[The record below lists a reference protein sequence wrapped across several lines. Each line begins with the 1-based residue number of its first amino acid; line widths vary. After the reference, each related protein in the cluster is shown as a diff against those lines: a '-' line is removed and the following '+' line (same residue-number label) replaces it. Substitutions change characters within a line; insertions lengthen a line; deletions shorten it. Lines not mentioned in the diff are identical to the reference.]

1 MNRIKSMSNL
11 LKRPFEVFGLYFVAC
26 ILAFLIVVIQKMELL
41 DAIFVTGFAG
51 IGIDK
56 LMSYKILEGK
66 IIKKNIDRDQFEEEY
81 YDLYWSFN
89 QDFLNSWIC
98 MMFIILSIINK
109 SKLINWLSKNIQDGL
124 LKYSF
129 EDVDK
134 YQPILMKISY
144 FLAGGTLVSFG
155 ILLGTIIVVL
165 LFSRMK
171 TYELIIVKNNHF
183 GKYTDKEKE
192 ILGLRSQD
200 NIEKINAKAAE
211 NCD

>member
-56 LMSYKILEGK
+56 WMSYKILEGK

-144 FLAGGTLVSFG
+144 FLAVGTLVSFG

>member
-1 MNRIKSMSNL
+1 MLNL
-11 LKRPFEVFGLYFVAC
+11 LTRFFMVLGFYFLGFIVV
-26 ILAFLIVVIQKMELL
+26 FLIVAIQKMELL
-41 DAIFVTGFAG
+41 NALFVTGFSG
-51 IGIDK
+51 IGIGK

-66 IIKKNIDRDQFEEEY
+66 IIEKYKHPDQFEDEY
-81 YDLYWSFN
+81 YDLYWSFH

-98 MMFIILSIINK
+98 MMFIILSILSK
-109 SKLINWLSKNIQDGL
+109 SKLIDWLSKHFYYEW

-129 EDVDK
+129 GDVDK
-134 YQPILMKISY
+134 YQHILMKVSY
-144 FLAGGTLVSFG
+144 FAAGGISVSIG
-155 ILLGTIIVVL
+155 MLLGTIIVAL

-192 ILGLRSQD
+192 ILGLQSQD
-200 NIEKINAKAAE
+200 NIEKINTKAAE

>member
-56 LMSYKILEGK
+56 WMSYKILEGK

>member
-26 ILAFLIVVIQKMELL
+26 ILVFLIVVIQKMELL

-56 LMSYKILEGK
+56 WMSYKILEGK

>member
-26 ILAFLIVVIQKMELL
+26 ILVFLIVVIQKMELL

-56 LMSYKILEGK
+56 WMSYKILEGK

-109 SKLINWLSKNIQDGL
+109 SKLINCLSKNIQDGL

-134 YQPILMKISY
+134 YQHILMKISY

-183 GKYTDKEKE
+183 GKYTDKEKG
-192 ILGLRSQD
+192 ILGLQTQD
-200 NIEKINAKAAE
+200 NIEKNNAKGPE

>member
-1 MNRIKSMSNL
+1 MDRIKVMLNF
-11 LKRPFEVFGLYFVAC
+11 LKRHFKVFVCYFVV
-26 ILAFLIVVIQKMELL
+26 FLVVAIQKMELL
-41 DAIFVTGFAG
+41 DALFVTGLSG

-56 LMSYKILEGK
+56 WMSYKILEGK
-66 IIKKNIDRDQFEEEY
+66 TLEKYKHPDQFEEEY
-81 YDLYWSFN
+81 YDLYWSFY

-98 MMFIILSIINK
+98 MMFIILSILNK
-109 SKLINWLSKNIQDGL
+109 SKLIDWVSIHFHDEW

-129 EDVDK
+129 GDVDK
-134 YQPILMKISY
+134 YQHILMNVSC
-144 FLAGGTLVSFG
+144 FAAGGISVSIG
-155 ILLGTIIVVL
+155 MLLGTIIVVL

-192 ILGLRSQD
+192 ILGLQTQD
-200 NIEKINAKAAE
+200 NIEKITANDIE